1 MGVGFK
7 PIDTFRAPHGRIF
20 AALRQQFPVRSG
32 LGNFTARHHQN
43 LIRVFYNRQC
53 MRNHNN
59 CFLLLHQVSDSPLYG
74 QFVFN
79 IKIYRRFVQQQDR

>member
-1 MGVGFK
+1 
-7 PIDTFRAPHGRIF
+7 
-20 AALRQQFPVRSG
+20 
-32 LGNFTARHHQN
+32 
-43 LIRVFYNRQC
+43 